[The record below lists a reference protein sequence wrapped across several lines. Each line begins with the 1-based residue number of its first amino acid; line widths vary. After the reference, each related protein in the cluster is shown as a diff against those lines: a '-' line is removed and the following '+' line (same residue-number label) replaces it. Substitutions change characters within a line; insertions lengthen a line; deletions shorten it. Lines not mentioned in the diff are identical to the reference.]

1 MVRQVVYMVTTG
13 LKSVPLNLMNSTLCR
28 SLFYALKR
36 NTACTRF
43 AGEAEAETEAVGDW
57 NDMKKD
63 NFQVEL
69 PKA

>member
-13 LKSVPLNLMNSTLCR
+13 LKRVPLNLMNSSLCR

-43 AGEAEAETEAVGDW
+43 AGEAEAVGDW

-63 NFQVEL
+63 NLQVEL